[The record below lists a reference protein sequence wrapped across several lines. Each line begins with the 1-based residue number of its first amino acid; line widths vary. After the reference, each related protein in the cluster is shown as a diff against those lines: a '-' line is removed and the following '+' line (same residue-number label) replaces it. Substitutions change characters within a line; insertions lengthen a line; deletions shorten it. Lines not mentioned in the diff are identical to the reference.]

1 MGVTTR
7 SVTSTYVDSE
17 RVGAGRTLRL
27 FRDSTSALSV
37 HWHRQAGTRPYRRAD
52 SDEINRLGALST
64 RTHVKN

>member
-37 HWHRQAGTRPYRRAD
+37 HRQAGTRPYRRAD